1 MKRPG
6 KELEKYW
13 YAGLT
18 GFFVIVAALVV
29 YAITSNLTGLGKI
42 FGALNSALMPV
53 YIGVVIA
60 YLLSPLVNK
69 SDRYIFI
76 PLWSK
81 IFKGKKKKASNVA
94 RGCSVFFVLLLAIF
108 VVFGI
113 MMLVIPEIID
123 SITGLAKSMPEY
135 YNNVKNW
142 GTHIFKSNPE
152 FADYFTKASKDIFD
166 KLLDWLQNDLLPN
179 SDKFLG
185 AITDGV
191 MDATSVFVD
200 FFIGLIVSIYLMAG
214 KENFCAQAKKLIFA
228 VLPAKRAGS
237 VLSVLSETHGVFAKF
252 ISGKIIDSLI
262 VGVLTFIIMNIAGI
276 PYTILISVL
285 IGVTNIIPFFGQY
298 IGIIPSAVLVF
309 IASPSKGVL
318 FLVLIII
325 LMQFDGNVLGPKI
338 LGDSIGLKS
347 FWILFSILFFG
358 SLFGVLGM
366 ICAVPVFAVIYRM
379 VKRFC
384 AGRLAKKQLPTETEC
399 YCKAWDDAWEP
410 GDENKKG

>member
-152 FADYFTKASKDIFD
+152 FADYFTISPIKKSTKTLVAS
-166 KLLDWLQNDLLPN
+166 
-179 SDKFLG
+179 
-185 AITDGV
+185 ITP
-191 MDATSVFVD
+191 SV
-200 FFIGLIVSIYLMAG
+200 
-214 KENFCAQAKKLIFA
+214 
-228 VLPAKRAGS
+228 
-237 VLSVLSETHGVFAKF
+237 
-252 ISGKIIDSLI
+252 
-262 VGVLTFIIMNIAGI
+262 IA
-276 PYTILISVL
+276 
-285 IGVTNIIPFFGQY
+285 
-298 IGIIPSAVLVF
+298 
-309 IASPSKGVL
+309 
-318 FLVLIII
+318 
-325 LMQFDGNVLGPKI
+325 PKN
-338 LGDSIGLKS
+338 L
-347 FWILFSILFFG
+347 
-358 SLFGVLGM
+358 SLFGSKSFCSQSSNLSN
-366 ICAVPVFAVIYRM
+366 ISLEAF
-379 VKRFC
+379 VK
-384 AGRLAKKQLPTETEC
+384 
-399 YCKAWDDAWEP
+399 
-410 GDENKKG
+410 